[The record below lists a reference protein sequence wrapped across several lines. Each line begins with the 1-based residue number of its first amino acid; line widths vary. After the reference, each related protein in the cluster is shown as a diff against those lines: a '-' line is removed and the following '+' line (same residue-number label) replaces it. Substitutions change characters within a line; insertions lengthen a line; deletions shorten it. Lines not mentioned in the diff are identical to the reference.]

1 MAAKLK
7 KQAESI
13 ADCDKALELDPNY
26 TKALLRYMRII

>member
-1 MAAKLK
+1 VAAKLK

-26 TKALLRYMRII
+26 TKALLR